1 MSLNLVVE
9 ILNSND
15 VAIAEV
21 ELTQI
26 NTEDTFNIIGQDNNI
41 EHQIERLISY
51 YEEKTKIDIGYEPYL
66 IKAKELRGQKNLRFT
81 FIQGEIEK

>member
-1 MSLNLVVE
+1 MSLNLAVE

-15 VAIAEV
+15 VAIGEV

-26 NTEDTFNIIGQDNNI
+26 NTEDTFNIIGQDYNI

-51 YEEKTKIDIGYEPYL
+51 YEEKTKIDIRYEPYL
-66 IKAKELRGQKNLRFT
+66 IKVKELRGQKNLRFT
-81 FIQGEIEK
+81 FI